1 MNQKVEPLSSST
13 CSLWWGE
20 ATDEPAR
27 EDARPTDRF
36 MAPMR
41 VQSWRLKLSM
51 NRPNVPPGLG
61 VRQSSA
67 AFASTSHS

>member
-1 MNQKVEPLSSST
+1 MKQKVEPLSLCASP
-13 CSLWWGE
+13 LWWGE

-27 EDARPTDRF
+27 EDARPTSQF

-51 NRPNVPPGLG
+51 SLKFVLLEINDLG
-61 VRQSSA
+61 NPSIGGNDE
-67 AFASTSHS
+67 